1 MDQHLLDILR
11 CPVSGQPLALLG
23 KDKLK
28 QLNAAIAGG
37 RVRQQDGEPVS
48 APLTEALRTANGS
61 TLYPVRNGIP
71 VMLED
76 QSISTA
82 QLQDF

>member
-1 MDQHLLDILR
+1 MDKHLLDILR
-11 CPVSGQPLALLG
+11 CPASGQPLALLG

-28 QLNAAIAGG
+28 QLNAAIAAGT
-37 RVRQQDGEPVS
+37 VRQQDGETVA
-48 APLTEALRTANGS
+48 APLTEVLRTANGA
-61 TLYPVRNGIP
+61 TLYPVRDGIP

-76 QSISTA
+76 QSIATA

>member
-1 MDQHLLDILR
+1 MDKHLLDILR

-28 QLNAAIAGG
+28 KLNAAIADGG
-37 RVRQQDGEPVS
+37 VKQQDGETVS
-48 APLTEALRTANGS
+48 AALTEALVTANG
-61 TLYPVRNGIP
+61 TTVYPVRDGIP

-76 QSISTA
+76 QSIATA
-82 QLQDF
+82 QLQNF